1 MTDEQLQSLIDALG
15 MAAMV
20 WRGAQQRAVPDE
32 AAAALRRY
40 HAVAATLIGHGI
52 TRYDLDPID
61 RLPEALLPSVWQEP
75 YADAFADAVA
85 QHAALPAAG

>member
-1 MTDEQLQSLIDALG
+1 MDEQLQALIDLLG

-20 WRGAQQRAVPDE
+20 WRGAQQRAAE
-32 AAAALRRY
+32 AEATAALRQY
-40 HAVAATLIGHGI
+40 HATAAALIGHGV
-52 TRYDLDPID
+52 TRYDLDPMD

-85 QHAALPAAG
+85 QREALTAAG